1 MTALRNVLARY
12 RSPPVGR
19 VFILALALGIA
30 GIALITW
37 GWR

>member
-12 RSPPVGR
+12 RRPPVGWM
-19 VFILALALGIA
+19 FILALALGAA
-30 GIALITW
+30 GVSLAVW